1 MRRKQTVIFG
11 VVVFIAAC
19 VLGLVIETNKPR
31 QFTVEDDTLANPG
44 VIELAPSQSALPEV
58 TSKININTATA
69 QELERLDG
77 IGEKLSERIIRYREE
92 HGAYTVIEDIM
103 RVSGIGE
110 KKFENIKDDI
120 CVE

>member
-11 VVVFIAAC
+11 VVVFVMAC
-19 VLGLVIETNKPR
+19 VLGLVIETNTPR

-44 VIELAPSQSALPEV
+44 ITGLAPSRSPLPAAN
-58 TSKININTATA
+58 SKININTATVE
-69 QELERLDG
+69 ELERLDG